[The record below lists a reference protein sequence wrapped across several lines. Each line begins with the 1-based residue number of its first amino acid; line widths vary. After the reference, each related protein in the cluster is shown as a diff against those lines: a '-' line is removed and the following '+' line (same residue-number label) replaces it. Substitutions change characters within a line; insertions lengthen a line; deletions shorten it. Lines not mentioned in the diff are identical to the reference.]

1 MEEAITDLLL
11 GASGLTALVGQR
23 ITWATRPQAHALP
36 AVVLHKIDGA
46 PVYSDEGESGLFSA
60 RIQIDAWAT
69 TYAAARA
76 VSREIMAVLSGYGPD
91 SPATGIE
98 FQGVFAEAEQDSF
111 EEATGGVRL
120 YRVRGDFIIWSA
132 T

>member
-1 MEEAITDLLL
+1 MTSLLL
-11 GASGLTALVGQR
+11 GSSGLTALVGQR

-36 AVVLHKIDGA
+36 AIVLHKIDGA

-60 RIQIDAWAT
+60 RVQIDAWAS
-69 TYAAARA
+69 TYAAARGVA
-76 VSREIMAVLSGYGPD
+76 RQVMAVLSGYGPAD
-91 SPATGIE
+91 PVTGIE
-98 FQGVFAEAEQDSF
+98 FQGVFAEDESDSF

-120 YRVRGDFIIWSA
+120 YRVRGDFIVWSA